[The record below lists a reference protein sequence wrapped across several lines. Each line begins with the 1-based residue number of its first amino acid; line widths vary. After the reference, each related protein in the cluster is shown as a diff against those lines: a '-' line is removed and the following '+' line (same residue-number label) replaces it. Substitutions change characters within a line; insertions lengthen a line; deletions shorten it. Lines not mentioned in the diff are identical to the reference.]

1 MARKRTAPDK
11 DVIGRLSDA
20 GEEALQRLGELPGGK
35 IVLDAATNFRDRLDE
50 ITKKLR
56 TIDPLERRVSAL
68 EKRLDSLEK
77 PAKPAAKRKRS
88 TTRKTRTASK
98 STPTPTATSASTGET
113 TQP

>member
-1 MARKRTAPDK
+1 MARKRTAPEK

-20 GEEALQRLGELPGGK
+20 GEEALQRLGDLPGGK

-77 PAKPAAKRKRS
+77 PAKPATRAKKS
-88 TTRKTRTASK
+88 TARKTSTASK
-98 STPTPTATSASTGET
+98 SKTPSASASTRET
-113 TQP
+113 P